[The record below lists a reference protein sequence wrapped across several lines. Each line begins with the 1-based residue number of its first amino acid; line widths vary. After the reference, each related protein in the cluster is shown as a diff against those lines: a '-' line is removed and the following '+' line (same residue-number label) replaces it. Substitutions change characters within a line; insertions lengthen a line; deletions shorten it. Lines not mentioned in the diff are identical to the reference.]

1 MNFHIGGAKNSSK
14 IKFLYIFVS
23 SENCAED
30 RVGMHGMSFCYK
42 TFIFRSI
49 DVSTCTL
56 RHEQLFKKIPR
67 VVVSK
72 FGFNS
77 GKQMTFCMHGSVN

>member
-1 MNFHIGGAKNSSK
+1 
-14 IKFLYIFVS
+14 
-23 SENCAED
+23 
-30 RVGMHGMSFCYK
+30 MSFCYK

-56 RHEQLFKKIPR
+56 RLEQQFNMISR

-77 GKQMTFCMHGSVN
+77 GKQITFCMHGSVN